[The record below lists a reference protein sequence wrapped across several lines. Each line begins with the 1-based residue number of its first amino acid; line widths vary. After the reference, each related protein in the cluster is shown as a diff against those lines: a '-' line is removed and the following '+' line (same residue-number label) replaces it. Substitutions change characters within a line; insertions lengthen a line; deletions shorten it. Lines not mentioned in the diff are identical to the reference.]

1 MASRMEWK
9 IADTSSLT
17 DADWTEINKVK
28 RAYREVLKDVMAKYG
43 VTMEDLRDMVRK
55 FDPPPTKQ

>member
-1 MASRMEWK
+1 MASRVGWK

-17 DADWTEINKVK
+17 DADWAVINQVK
-28 RAYREVLKDVMAKYG
+28 RAYREVLKDVMAKNG

-55 FDPPPTKQ
+55 VDPPPTKH